1 MSGVGSP
8 TSRSLVGNASARADY
23 SFGAFVYDLGCVIR
37 SVGDEQEIVHRVRNM
52 LADALR
58 CDEFVLDCIDR
69 ATSTIT
75 DSLGSWVN
83 PPIFDDD
90 SIACSV
96 RLIFWPRNY
105 SNQPHEHTFWTVTGV
120 LFNELT
126 FTTYRRD
133 VASMRLGFSVD
144 KTFSGKRG
152 EVGYI
157 LPPCIHSVGNQS
169 LSSSIS
175 IHVFSGP
182 KASAGSGISVPHER
196 GRTIWHEVDGLAAMS
211 EGSSIGDAIGA
222 LIMVLDSIP
231 GQRTLG
237 LLDRIFVA
245 GGLQTKL
252 ACAKAIGRQDPTRAA
267 ERLND
272 LGALCSEV
280 DRVRLRVL
288 ADALVGLP
296 KED

>member
-1 MSGVGSP
+1 V
-8 TSRSLVGNASARADY
+8 RANY
-23 SFGAFVYDLGCVIR
+23 SFGVFVADLARVIR
-37 SVGDEQEIVHRVRNM
+37 LAGDELEIVHRVRNM

-58 CDEFVLDCIDR
+58 CDAFVLDCIDR

-75 DSLGSWVN
+75 DAVGSWTN

-96 RLIFWPRNY
+96 RLIFWPPNY
-105 SNQPHEHTFWTVTGV
+105 SNHPHEHTFWTVTGV
-120 LFNELT
+120 VFNELT
-126 FTTYRRD
+126 FTTYRRN
-133 VASMRLGFSVD
+133 VTSTGLEFNID

-169 LSSSIS
+169 LDSSIS
-175 IHVFSGP
+175 LHVFSGP
-182 KASAGSGISVPHER
+182 KGPVGPGISAPHER
-196 GRTIWHEVDGLAAMS
+196 GRTIWYEADGLTAMP
-211 EGSSIGDAIGA
+211 ERSSIGDAIGT

-237 LLDRIFVA
+237 LLDRIFAA
-245 GGLQTKL
+245 GGLRAKL
-252 ACAKAIGRQDPTRAA
+252 ACAKAIGKRDPRRAA
-267 ERLND
+267 DRLLD

-280 DRVRLRVL
+280 DRVRLTTL
-288 ADALVGLP
+288 ANSLLRLP
-296 KED
+296 KKD